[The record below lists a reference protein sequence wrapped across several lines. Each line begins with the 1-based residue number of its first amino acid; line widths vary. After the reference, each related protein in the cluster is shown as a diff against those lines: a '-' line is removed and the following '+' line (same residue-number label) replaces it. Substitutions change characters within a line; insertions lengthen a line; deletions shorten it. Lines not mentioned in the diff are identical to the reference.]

1 MNAAWWTLAGVG
13 AASAFSLGKDWLLE
27 DRRTALQRRKE
38 REDELRAAR
47 IASMLIADEL
57 DTHAMNYRLL
67 ARLGRTPKRQVTQT
81 SNFLSSKEWDAHKL
95 DIARLTIIPPETWNG
110 LTHAYHNAQQLRS
123 RVELDGPDVQFP
135 PSRIPTLNEHGD
147 SAEELASILTDAAE
161 SIGQIMR
168 PQPRGRWARFGTR
181 SFRQRLGTETTEVE
195 DADERA

>member
-13 AASAFSLGKDWLLE
+13 AAAAFSLGKDWLLE

-47 IASMLIADEL
+47 VAALLIADEL

-81 SNFLSSKEWDAHKL
+81 ANFLGSTEWEAHKL
-95 DIARLTIIPPETWNG
+95 DIACLTIIPPETWKG
-110 LTHAYHNAQQLRS
+110 LTHAYHNAKQLRS
-123 RVELDGPDVQFP
+123 RVELDGPDVGFP

-147 SAEELASILTDAAE
+147 SAEELASILTDAAQ
-161 SIGQIMR
+161 SIGEIMR
-168 PQPRGRWARFGTR
+168 PRARHRWRRFGTR
-181 SFRQRLGTETTEVE
+181 SFRHGLGTEPAEIE
-195 DADERA
+195 DADERT